1 MSAEIIKIIA
11 VIIISVVLIITLR
24 TRLAEY
30 GFLLVVGVVLVVL
43 TLLINIFSDAFEQF
57 KGLFE
62 EIENANVYFTTA
74 IKVLGVSYIVTF
86 AADVCRDFGMS
97 ALAQTAEITGKMAIF
112 ILSLPLVTSV
122 LDTALKFIGL

>member
-43 TLLINIFSDAFEQF
+43 TLLINVFSDAFEQF